1 MDSQDIK
8 DKLLFFL
15 QNNVLYNESIDEI
28 DHDISLIDNGYID
41 SIGIIELVTFI
52 EKTFQIKVH
61 DHEIIPENFDSIG
74 KIYSYIS
81 GKVTVRA

>member
-61 DHEIIPENFDSIG
+61 DHEIIPENFDSIS